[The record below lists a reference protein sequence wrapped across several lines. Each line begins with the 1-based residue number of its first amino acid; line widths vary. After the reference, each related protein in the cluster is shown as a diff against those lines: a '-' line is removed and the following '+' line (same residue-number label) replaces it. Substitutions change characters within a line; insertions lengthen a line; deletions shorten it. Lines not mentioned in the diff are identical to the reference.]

1 MTKRAHRPVI
11 IRGQEA
17 EDWEDV
23 AAIFEGERVVAGTLQ
38 LPYQSRDAIRDRI
51 ENPRPDIRVLVAVVE
66 GRVVGTLGLHF
77 SRGRQAHMAHLGMMV
92 HDSYQGQ
99 GIGAALLEAARAHG
113 AEGAFNYRDE
123 SWGKALRK
131 TAGAIDVVFDGAPA
145 SAFSGYVRALAMGAR
160 VVLYGSTGGPNFTA
174 SAPDLFLRHAKKVR
188 HAWRAIGP
196 ARLINYAQSKAE
208 RLARFNRKQVLKND
222 DWMDQAVPF

>member
-99 GIGAALLEAARAHG
+99 GIGAALLEAAVTL
-113 AEGAFNYRDE
+113 AER
-123 SWGKALRK
+123 WL
-131 TAGAIDVVFDGAPA
+131 AITRLELTVYTDNEP
-145 SAFSGYVRALAMGAR
+145 ALA
-160 VVLYGSTGGPNFTA
+160 LYRKFGFEIEGT
-174 SAPDLFLRHAKKVR
+174 LRDYAFRDGRYVD
-188 HAWRAIGP
+188 AYLM
-196 ARLINYAQSKAE
+196 ARLRDKA
-208 RLARFNRKQVLKND
+208 
-222 DWMDQAVPF
+222 